1 MQPMVQTGVYT
12 TRFVHNDFLQIMVDY
27 GIPVFL
33 LMAVYLGYQIF
44 KGKQTSLQ
52 KEILIL
58 LLLASLMDFH
68 LQYMSSLMLLVLCL
82 DLGEKG
88 KKIFIIPKDSETK
101 TRYIFEE
108 TEFGYSF
115 KEVRL

>member
-1 MQPMVQTGVYT
+1 MKKFELTSESKI
-12 TRFVHNDFLQIMVDY
+12 N
-27 GIPVFL
+27 VFGRKL
-33 LMAVYLGYQIF
+33 FRIKA
-44 KGKQTSLQ
+44 
-52 KEILIL
+52 LI
-58 LLLASLMDFH
+58 
-68 LQYMSSLMLLVLCL
+68 

-88 KKIFIIPKDSETK
+88 KRVFIVPKGKDEK